1 MALAAR
7 YRKWVI
13 APRPIT
19 AQPGRPGRAAEHPG
33 HRRVGEPLRGSV
45 ETPALFRVCAH
56 GRMATTTCR
65 GRAVLR
71 EFLNFGLSLGRLRMT
86 PSHRRGEAGP
96 GHRAAAPSLPL
107 SPGATPAPVGQ
118 PEAYI
123 PAQLCFLRMLPALV
137 SSSVTQAFQNRPTYI
152 TGFE

>member
-7 YRKWVI
+7 YRKRVI

-86 PSHRRGEAGP
+86 PSHSGEGVGRLALGTVLLPPACRSAPGPRLLQRG
-96 GHRAAAPSLPL
+96 S
-107 SPGATPAPVGQ
+107 Q
-118 PEAYI
+118 
-123 PAQLCFLRMLPALV
+123 
-137 SSSVTQAFQNRPTYI
+137 RPT
-152 TGFE
+152 FQPSSAS